1 MTTQARKVRSRF
13 LFRRLDRL
21 GNKHSQAQKSGVGM
35 NRLAESVGDGENGAG
50 LNNEIH
56 TMEGVRS
63 KAPEALQHL
72 HSGAIQTSDM
82 SAL

>member
-1 MTTQARKVRSRF
+1 MK
-13 LFRRLDRL
+13 
-21 GNKHSQAQKSGVGM
+21 AQKSGGGM

-63 KAPEALQHL
+63 EAEWWARCNDWPGGKDVVADDQSLPR
-72 HSGAIQTSDM
+72 
-82 SAL
+82 